1 MKQEQIIKKIKQ
13 IIKNENV
20 IVIYSSFFEIFLED
34 NKSGEILLKN
44 IIKLIKEESKKKTFL
59 IPSFTIPK
67 KLLNLNTERSI
78 SGILSN
84 KIRKINKCERTLSAY
99 FSF

>member
-44 IIKLIKEESKKKTFL
+44 IINLIKKESKNKTFL

-67 KLLNLNTERSI
+67 KFIMICAIRLIMKL
-78 SGILSN
+78 IL
-84 KIRKINKCERTLSAY
+84 
-99 FSF
+99 